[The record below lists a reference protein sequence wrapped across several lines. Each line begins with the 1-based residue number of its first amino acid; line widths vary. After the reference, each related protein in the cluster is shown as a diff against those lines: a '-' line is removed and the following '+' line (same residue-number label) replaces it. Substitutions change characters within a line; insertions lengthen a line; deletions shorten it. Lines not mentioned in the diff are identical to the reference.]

1 MNSMTNG
8 ETNGRSNRITN
19 RLTNLWDEL
28 KNPPAAY
35 RSVPLW
41 SWNDRLEK
49 KELERQIEEMHLAG
63 IGGFFMHAR
72 GGLQTPYMGEEWME
86 AIRTSIEKSR
96 ELGMNAWFYDEN
108 GWPSGFADGKVPAKG
123 LDYQQKRLVCEQA
136 PFQDVPAERII
147 GWYAAGV
154 GGEAGYRLLLPGE
167 EARADLRICYDVN
180 PYYTDTLSAMAVKEF
195 IDTTY
200 ERYWRQ
206 FGEEYGRELSGVFTD
221 EPQFGRG
228 GLPWSFELEEVFS
241 TRHGG
246 DVKELLPALFLETKG
261 ASRARYAYWET
272 VTFMFT
278 QAYAKQIGD
287 WCADKGWSAT
297 GHVVDEQELMHQV
310 TSVGDPMAFYEH
322 LQIPGCD
329 WLGRFVG
336 TDAMVPKQV
345 SSVARQLGKKRAVTE
360 SFGCSGWNVS
370 FEDLKRIGE
379 WQFVHGINLMCQ
391 HLQGYS
397 LRGLRKRDYPPS
409 LFYQQPWWSDYKGFN
424 DYFARLSLL
433 LSEGTGQAEVLLLH
447 PVRTAWTLQRGA
459 DYSAVIPYHD
469 AFARLTRWLC
479 QSLIEHDYGSE
490 GIIAGHGRVSGGS
503 FIVGEA
509 AYRVVIVPPS
519 VTVCRHTAELLRAFS
534 AQGGT
539 LIAFEPY
546 PVLVDGQEDAE
557 FARFMQAAVLPEWS
571 GEALCRAVSAGVE
584 PFLRIS
590 GGNGE
595 PVAADTLNVRTLEL
609 AGSVLHYV
617 VNSGTE
623 FYPLLNIQL
632 TRQGIVS
639 LVDLETG
646 EIRPLE
652 QKLLAHDLME
662 LEPIG
667 RDLMEQELLEQE
679 QVQVV
684 VQKQMGQ
691 ELQPQGVLLQLPLH
705 PGQSYMLKVDPLP
718 ASASFAGDNKA
729 VASEGPGENPAN
741 QDVVAVRPADI
752 REHADMRAAAAV
764 KLGHAGEERS
774 VREQTV
780 HQERSQIVLAA
791 DWEIVHAGLNSLTL
805 DNARLRV
812 DGGEWSE
819 PQPVI
824 FIQEQLL
831 AYGRTVTAELEFAF
845 AVSFDTTRQREMYLV
860 IERPDELEIE
870 LNGARVETAGSGW
883 WRDISFRTIDISG
896 LAATGRNTLVL
907 RMEFRSSQEISERL
921 ARARAFEAEG
931 NKLTIDQE
939 LESIYLLGDFGVHSS
954 SGFTDGERRAVCT
967 EGPFQLTEPARRVQ
981 TGDLTRQGFP
991 FFSGSLRIRQ
1001 TLALDAAQASDAQ
1014 WFFQAPPDAIVTKL
1028 FINGLEVRSF
1038 LWEPY
1043 HADISSFLHS
1053 GSNVIELEMTG
1064 SCRNLLGP
1072 HHHIKGEVYKVGP
1085 DSYKD
1090 KPGWTDKDLDKDTHV
1105 YQTRYAFVKFGLA
1118 ASPLIDVEQPPFTD
1132 FSIL

>member
-1 MNSMTNG
+1 
-8 ETNGRSNRITN
+8 
-19 RLTNLWDEL
+19 
-28 KNPPAAY
+28 
-35 RSVPLW
+35 
-41 SWNDRLEK
+41 
-49 KELERQIEEMHLAG
+49 
-63 IGGFFMHAR
+63 
-72 GGLQTPYMGEEWME
+72 
-86 AIRTSIEKSR
+86 
-96 ELGMNAWFYDEN
+96 
-108 GWPSGFADGKVPAKG
+108 
-123 LDYQQKRLVCEQA
+123 
-136 PFQDVPAERII
+136 
-147 GWYAAGV
+147 
-154 GGEAGYRLLLPGE
+154 
-167 EARADLRICYDVN
+167 
-180 PYYTDTLSAMAVKEF
+180 
-195 IDTTY
+195 
-200 ERYWRQ
+200 
-206 FGEEYGRELSGVFTD
+206 
-221 EPQFGRG
+221 
-228 GLPWSFELEEVFS
+228 
-241 TRHGG
+241 
-246 DVKELLPALFLETKG
+246 
-261 ASRARYAYWET
+261 
-272 VTFMFT
+272 
-278 QAYAKQIGD
+278 
-287 WCADKGWSAT
+287 
-297 GHVVDEQELMHQV
+297 MHQV

-336 TDAMVPKQV
+336 SDAMVPKQV
-345 SSVARQLGKKRAVTE
+345 SSVARQLGKKRAITE

-370 FEDLKRIGE
+370 FADLKRIGE

-447 PVRTAWTLQRGA
+447 PVRTAWTLQRGG
-459 DYSAVIPYHD
+459 DYSAVIPYHE
-469 AFARLTRWLC
+469 AFAQLTRWLC

-519 VTVCRHTAELLRAFS
+519 VTVDQRTAELLREFS

-557 FARFMQAAVLPEWS
+557 FARFMQAAVLQEWS
-571 GEALCRAVSAGVE
+571 GEALCRAVSAGAG

-590 GGNGE
+590 GENGE

-609 AGSVLHYV
+609 AGSILHYV

-623 FYPLLNIQL
+623 FYPLLNIEL

-646 EIRPLE
+646 AIRPVKQELMELE
-652 QKLLAHDLME
+652 PLERDLME
-662 LEPIG
+662 LE
-667 RDLMEQELLEQE
+667 QEQE
-679 QVQVV
+679 QV

-691 ELQPQGVLLQLPLH
+691 KLQPQGVRLKLPLH
-705 PGQSYMLKVDPLP
+705 PGQSYMLKVDPFTD
-718 ASASFAGDNKA
+718 SASWSGEGKDKGDWKPA
-729 VASEGPGENPAN
+729 VPAEPGET
-741 QDVVAVRPADI
+741 ADKQ
-752 REHADMRAAAAV
+752 ASTAV
-764 KLGHAGEERS
+764 KLADSVEQKRWEATADKQQRS
-774 VREQTV
+774 LIE
-780 HQERSQIVLAA
+780 LAA
-791 DWEIVHAGLNSLTL
+791 DWEIVHADLNSLTL

-845 AVSFDTTRQREMYLV
+845 AVGFDTARQRELYLV
-860 IERPDELEIE
+860 LERPEELEIE
-870 LNGARVETAGSGW
+870 LNGARVETASSGW

-896 LAATGRNTLVL
+896 LAAAGRNALVL
-907 RMEFRSSQEISERL
+907 RMEFHGSQEISDRL
-921 ARARAFEAEG
+921 ARAKAFEAEG

-939 LESIYLLGDFGVHSS
+939 LESIYLLGDFGVHSG
-954 SGFTDGERRAVCT
+954 SGFTDGERRAVFT
-967 EGPFQLTEPARRVQ
+967 EGPFQLMEPSRQVQ

-991 FFSGSLRIRQ
+991 FFSGSLRLRQ
-1001 TLALDAAQASDAQ
+1001 TLTLDAAQASGAQ

-1028 FINGLEVRSF
+1028 FINGVEVRSF

-1053 GSNVIELEMTG
+1053 GSNVIELELTG

-1090 KPGWTDKDLDKDTHV
+1090 KPGWTDKDLDQNTHV

-1118 ASPLIDVEQPPFTD
+1118 ASPLIYAKQA
-1132 FSIL
+1132 